1 VRITID
7 IDTSQITAD
16 DRRVL
21 MALAGHDAGELRVTR
36 LDEPAT
42 PPTPAPPLPV
52 PVPAAFASK
61 LGEAVAQF
69 SPRGSGSEARLPFA
83 QQAGVRTSSTMP
95 DDDEAPPPGPRV
107 DYVPG
112 PQMRELM
119 EEQRVFGVDA
129 LDETTTVVAGAV
141 RDGVVHITDHVRVP
155 RELVEGDAATAGDF
169 ESAVMHAIETQ
180 PALPDD
186 ADTHAHAEVPRPKSP
201 VIENPPV
208 RHTSP

>member
-36 LDEPAT
+36 LDDAATTPQPA
-42 PPTPAPPLPV
+42 TPAPPLPV
-52 PVPAAFASK
+52 PVPPDFAAK
-61 LGEAVAQF
+61 LGDAVAQF

-95 DDDEAPPPGPRV
+95 DDDEPHAG
-107 DYVPG
+107 
-112 PQMRELM
+112 EH
-119 EEQRVFGVDA
+119 RVFGVDV
-129 LDETTTVVAGAV
+129 LDDTATVVTGAV
-141 RDGVVHITDHVRVP
+141 RDGVVHISEPVQVP
-155 RELVEGDAATAGDF
+155 RELVE
-169 ESAVMHAIETQ
+169 E
-180 PALPDD
+180 D
-186 ADTHAHAEVPRPKSP
+186 ADVPHPQDRVRSAILG
-201 VIENPPV
+201 VVEQPPV